1 LSENLLYG
9 KKDAS
14 NTAIVDAANIAN
26 ATEFIESSD
35 LSSAIEDTHIALNA
49 EFTKIENEEVLMK
62 ALGENYPLFL
72 EDMKKLAEKEVKE
85 GSFQQVKGAV
95 DRRTKAEKG
104 EMAELPSGYDIA
116 AGIRGSKLSGGQK

>member
-1 LSENLLYG
+1 MSENLLYG

-49 EFTKIENEEVLMK
+49 EFTKQENEEILM
-62 ALGENYPLFL
+62 
-72 EDMKKLAEKEVKE
+72 
-85 GSFQQVKGAV
+85 
-95 DRRTKAEKG
+95 
-104 EMAELPSGYDIA
+104 
-116 AGIRGSKLSGGQK
+116 

>member
-1 LSENLLYG
+1 
-9 KKDAS
+9 
-14 NTAIVDAANIAN
+14 
-26 ATEFIESSD
+26 
-35 LSSAIEDTHIALNA
+35 
-49 EFTKIENEEVLMK
+49 
-62 ALGENYPLFL
+62 
-72 EDMKKLAEKEVKE
+72 MKKLAEKEVKE